1 MPFSLVF
8 INPFLWSLFLWFLF
22 PSFSFSSFQ
31 SLVFLMAR
39 AFAYVPITNLDS
51 DAEDEHSPSL
61 SAEERERAADVLLPR
76 PVVQIPAF
84 WPAEFKKTASIYT
97 SEEDIEELKQQIIIT
112 KDGYDDR
119 LEVKAPSEGDR

>member
-22 PSFSFSSFQ
+22 PSFSSSSFQ

-51 DAEDEHSPSL
+51 DAKDEDSPSL
-61 SAEERERAADVLLPR
+61 SFEERERAADTLLPR
-76 PVVQIPAF
+76 PMVQIPAY
-84 WPAEFKKTASIYT
+84 WPAEFQDMASIYS
-97 SEEDIEELKQQIIIT
+97 SEEDIEELRKEIIIT
-112 KDGYDDR
+112 
-119 LEVKAPSEGDR
+119 